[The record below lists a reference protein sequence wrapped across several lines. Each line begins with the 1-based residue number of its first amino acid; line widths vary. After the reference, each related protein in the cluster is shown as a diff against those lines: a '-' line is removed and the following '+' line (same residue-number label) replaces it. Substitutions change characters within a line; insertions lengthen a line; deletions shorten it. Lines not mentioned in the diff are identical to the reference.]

1 MPLGR
6 TQAQPNR
13 GAGRAEAVKEK
24 RRREAGSRGGETNH
38 LLDNVG
44 QYTRSLSKACSL
56 PYFVWIGTGRVVRA
70 RLRSETRNVGRIEA
84 WSAQTNS
91 RLRGGFLHGD
101 AICGILTA
109 SP

>member
-6 TQAQPNR
+6 TQAQLNR
-13 GAGRAEAVKEK
+13 GAGRAEAAKEE
-24 RRREAGSRGGETNH
+24 RRREADSRGGETNH

-44 QYTRSLSKACSL
+44 QYTQSSSIASSL

-84 WSAQTNS
+84 WSARTRN
-91 RLRGGFLHGD
+91 RLRGGVFELKCNMWD
-101 AICGILTA
+101 SYRA
-109 SP
+109 P